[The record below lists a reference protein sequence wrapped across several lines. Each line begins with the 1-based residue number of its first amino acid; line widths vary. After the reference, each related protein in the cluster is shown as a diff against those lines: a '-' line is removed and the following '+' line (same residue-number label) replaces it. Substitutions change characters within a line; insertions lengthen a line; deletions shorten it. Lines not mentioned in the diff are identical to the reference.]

1 MADSY
6 LGCLYTPYVCLYDVS
21 LCSPSLCLYPCSL
34 STLLLCV
41 YQTCLPLTVVLTTLL
56 YVALCMPRTAQ
67 PRGVYGFSLS
77 VLLLSLS
84 LCCFSMSV
92 TVYMILNPPS

>member
-21 LCSPSLCLYPCSL
+21 LSVVPLCVYPCSL

-56 YVALCMPRTAQ
+56 CRLVYASYC
-67 PRGVYGFSLS
+67 PRGVSGFSFSVFSSLS
-77 VLLLSLS
+77 VLLLYFCHGLYD
-84 LCCFSMSV
+84 
-92 TVYMILNPPS
+92 TQPSPSCR